1 MLTEKGNI
9 LYAIAD
15 KIRDDCEIHE
25 SGEKDKMTAILDRLE
40 GLSKYALKLKAE
52 LEPKPKPIKRPT
64 QKAREKSGK

>member
-25 SGEKDKMTAILDRLE
+25 SGEKDKMAAILDRLE

-52 LEPKPKPIKRPT
+52 LEPKKPVKRAV
-64 QKAREKSGK
+64 KKVAKSKTG